1 VSEQN
6 NDIKL
11 EKKQE
16 IKKGYGS
23 TDELVSFMSS
33 ILNTMMPEA
42 IGAYSIDSQVS
53 DDLSEACF
61 RFKFTDDKYV
71 GLLIGKKMRNILMIK
86 TWLLSQQIVI
96 FGRAKKISIIIEKS
110 DGEVKTFSI

>member
-23 TDELVSFMSS
+23 VSDLVSFMSA
-33 ILNTMMPEA
+33 ILSTMMPEA
-42 IGAYSIDSQVS
+42 GEAYTIEAQVS
-53 DDLSEACF
+53 EDFAEAYF
-61 RFKFTDDKYV
+61 KFKFTDDKYV
-71 GLLIGKKMRNILMIK
+71 GLLIGKKMRNILMLK

-96 FGRAKKISIIIEKS
+96 LGRAKKLSIIIEKS
-110 DGEVKTFSI
+110 DGEVKTFSS